1 MRFLQSSTIIPAL
14 FASYA
19 FAGPLE
25 KRLTVTD
32 IDTIV
37 VPADGSSI
45 TPGTPFTFQ
54 YQVDNWCEAGYT
66 PLSVWLVANEPTG
79 SDVNSTAQ
87 ISDSLYYFGN
97 WLILNF
103 GLPAM
108 TNPPPPPSTLT
119 LPNALPSEYDG
130 TEVYIAVVQ
139 TSLSCPPDGH
149 TEYGLASNNLQYSA

>member
-37 VPADGSSI
+37 APADGSSI

-97 WLILNF
+97 WLIPNF
-103 GLPAM
+103 GWSAI
-108 TNPPPPPSTLT
+108 PSH
-119 LPNALPSEYDG
+119 
-130 TEVYIAVVQ
+130 Q
-139 TSLSCPPDGH
+139 
-149 TEYGLASNNLQYSA
+149 